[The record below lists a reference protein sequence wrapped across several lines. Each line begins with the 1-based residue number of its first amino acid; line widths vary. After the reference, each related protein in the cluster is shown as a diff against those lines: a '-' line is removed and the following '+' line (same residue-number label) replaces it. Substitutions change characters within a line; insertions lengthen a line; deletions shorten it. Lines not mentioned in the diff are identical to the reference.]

1 MCGPLPPQSKCHAP
15 FWNVVLIPFGGYII
29 SSSAITC
36 VYCTMC
42 TWPNTVC
49 GRRKPLRLRIAA
61 AFNKNGRARSCGGLM
76 CTIVRREDKQ
86 NWGGGEFQQGWVGSE
101 GRPPKPFFVFFLF
114 FFQAFA
120 LQSIAEYCDTS
131 SNVGAQQ
138 NGLKAF
144 GIEKVGLL
152 GS

>member
-1 MCGPLPPQSKCHAP
+1 MCVLY
-15 FWNVVLIPFGGYII
+15 NVYMAKYSMWKKKKA
-29 SSSAITC
+29 SSPT
-36 VYCTMC
+36 
-42 TWPNTVC
+42 
-49 GRRKPLRLRIAA
+49 RLRIAA
-61 AFNKNGRARSCGGLM
+61 AFNKNGRANTSCGGLM
-76 CTIVRREDKQ
+76 CTIVREDKQ
-86 NWGGGEFQQGWVGSE
+86 SWGGGEFRQGWVGSE

-114 FFQAFA
+114 FFQAFT
-120 LQSIAEYCDTS
+120 LQSIGEYCDTS